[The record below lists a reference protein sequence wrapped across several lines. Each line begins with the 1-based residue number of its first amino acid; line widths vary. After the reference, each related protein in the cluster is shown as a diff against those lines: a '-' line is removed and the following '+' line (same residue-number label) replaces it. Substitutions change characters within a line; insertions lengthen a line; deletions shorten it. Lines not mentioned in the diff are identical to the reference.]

1 MRESSLRQALTAAI
15 IAAVIGVG
23 ALALGAFVA
32 PIPEQTSATQVVT
45 ALFIRGVL
53 ALIALALALFFS
65 YGVGYRIEGR
75 ATETTTPSLP
85 QPDPSANSPIVSLF
99 TTPGTRRD
107 ALFAG
112 GIVMLSYWLL
122 TTLYIVALGKYIGNV
137 GIDQASVGSFLG
149 SRALQGTLMIAAGL
163 GCGGLG
169 ARAALARKLTGKALS
184 IPTIPP
190 DLPPLTGP
198 APADPS
204 APRE

>member
-75 ATETTTPSLP
+75 ATETSTSSLP

-137 GIDQASVGSFLG
+137 GIDQTSAGSFLG
-149 SRALQGTLMIAAGL
+149 SRALQGVLMIAVGMA
-163 GCGGLG
+163 CGGLG
-169 ARAALARKLTGKALS
+169 ARTALARKLTNKALS
-184 IPTIPP
+184 VPAIPP

-204 APRE
+204 ASQE